1 MLYFKHH
8 TKMRHDVKIKR
19 LISRY
24 GLEGYGLYV
33 LILESI
39 AEDISTESPMPLLQ
53 ETCEDIAEFYNC
65 NSAKVDEIVKYM
77 VSQGL
82 FGIETMS
89 KKIAFFKIYKYLEQ
103 SQTRSE
109 KIRQLIVAYKDR
121 PEMKQIADMSQTVS
135 DKSDRT
141 EQNRTEEEHTSTR
154 KRDPASL
161 ESMELA
167 NTLYDLHLKIDPGY
181 KQPNLDTWAT
191 DIDKIYRIDGRD
203 WPTIEAVIRWAKG
216 DPFWRS
222 NIISGKKLREKFPQ
236 LYAKMQGVDKPK
248 KKQDDPWINF

>member
-19 LISRY
+19 LISKY

-77 VSQGL
+77 VSQNL
-82 FGIETMS
+82 FSIETLS
-89 KKIAFFKIYKYLEQ
+89 KKLACYKIYKYLEQ

-109 KIRQLIVAYKDR
+109 KIRQLITAYKDR
-121 PEMKQIADMSQTVS
+121 PEMQQIADMSQTVS

-141 EQNRTEEEHTSTR
+141 EQNRTEEEKNTR
-154 KRDPASL
+154 HKYG
-161 ESMELA
+161 
-167 NTLYDLHLKIDPGY
+167 LYSNILLSDQDYLKLSEDL
-181 KQPNLDTWAT
+181 PNLNDLIEKMSTWCKANGKT
-191 DIDKIYRIDGRD
+191 YKDYAAALRN
-203 WPTIEAVIRWAKG
+203 WAK
-216 DPFWRS
+216 
-222 NIISGKKLREKFPQ
+222 REP
-236 LYAKMQGVDKPK
+236 VDKPK
-248 KKQDDPWINF
+248 KKNDNPWIDF

>member
-19 LISRY
+19 LISKY

-77 VSQGL
+77 VSQNL
-82 FGIETMS
+82 FSIETLS
-89 KKIAFFKIYKYLEQ
+89 KKLACYKIYKYLEQ

-109 KIRQLIVAYKDR
+109 KIRQLITAYKDR
-121 PEMKQIADMSQTVS
+121 PEMQQIADMSQTVS

-141 EQNRTEEEHTSTR
+141 EQNRTEEEKKKTR
-154 KRDPASL
+154 HKYG
-161 ESMELA
+161 
-167 NTLYDLHLKIDPGY
+167 LYSNILLSDQDYLKLSEDL
-181 KQPNLDTWAT
+181 PNLNDLVEKMSTWCKANGKT
-191 DIDKIYRIDGRD
+191 YKDYAAALRN
-203 WPTIEAVIRWAKG
+203 WAK
-216 DPFWRS
+216 
-222 NIISGKKLREKFPQ
+222 REP
-236 LYAKMQGVDKPK
+236 VDKPK

>member
-19 LISRY
+19 LISKY

-77 VSQGL
+77 VSQNL
-82 FGIETMS
+82 FSIETLS
-89 KKIAFFKIYKYLEQ
+89 KKLACYKIYKYLEQ

-109 KIRQLIVAYKDR
+109 KIRQLITAYKDR
-121 PEMKQIADMSQTVS
+121 PEMQQIADMSQTVS

-141 EQNRTEEEHTSTR
+141 EQNRTEEEQKKTR
-154 KRDPASL
+154 HKYG
-161 ESMELA
+161 
-167 NTLYDLHLKIDPGY
+167 LYSNILLSDQDYHKLSEDL
-181 KQPNLDTWAT
+181 PNLNDLMEKMSTWCKANGKT
-191 DIDKIYRIDGRD
+191 YKDYAAALRN
-203 WPTIEAVIRWAKG
+203 WAK
-216 DPFWRS
+216 
-222 NIISGKKLREKFPQ
+222 REP
-236 LYAKMQGVDKPK
+236 VDKPK

>member
-19 LISRY
+19 LISKY

-77 VSQGL
+77 VSQNL
-82 FGIETMS
+82 FSIETLS
-89 KKIAFFKIYKYLEQ
+89 KKLACYKIYKYLEQ

-109 KIRQLIVAYKDR
+109 KIRQLITAYKDTVDC
-121 PEMKQIADMSQTVS
+121 KALVTLSQTVS

-141 EQNRTEEEHTSTR
+141 EQNRTEEEQKKTRHKYGLYSNILLSDQDYLKLSEELTNLNDLVEKMSTWC
-154 KRDPASL
+154 K
-161 ESMELA
+161 A
-167 NTLYDLHLKIDPGY
+167 NGKTY
-181 KQPNLDTWAT
+181 KDYAAALRN
-191 DIDKIYRIDGRD
+191 
-203 WPTIEAVIRWAKG
+203 WAK
-216 DPFWRS
+216 
-222 NIISGKKLREKFPQ
+222 REP
-236 LYAKMQGVDKPK
+236 VDKPK
-248 KKQDDPWINF
+248 KKNDNPWIDF